1 MKKIEYKKEDM
12 CPAKLNKKVGDC
24 YYNQT
29 NGEEHQRKKGEP
41 LCVHCYNPSFLIKNN
56 KND

>member
-1 MKKIEYKKEDM
+1 MTKEDM
-12 CPAKLNKKVGDC
+12 CPAKLKKKVDDC

-29 NGEEHQRKKGEP
+29 NGEKHQRKKGEP
-41 LCVHCYNPSFLIKNN
+41 LCIHCYSYPLIKN